1 MFGIRDINSKK
12 YKTVINYL
20 GESTI
25 NQNNNNENTPAT
37 DSPELEPKPEKE
49 WIWVKGYKGFNE
61 QWINGKLELTG
72 MNNFVYNQ
80 DGETSIKENE
90 DENKLSICISGLH
103 FCPKLEGVFRFYP
116 PTFNRIINNY
126 NGYSFS
132 AYGTVVGFFNTVF
145 AEVEAEVEKEYYE
158 KYKCD
163 EKLVARKI
171 RIIRIL
177 SNEEIFENLDGKY
190 SCDNY
195 HIETL
200 EEFNYIKNALH
211 EYTVN
216 NPVILENDSLA
227 LGRYIGGVAKEL
239 IKKRKA
245 SNVDILIEHGYSPTF
260 ARIIMDKYDKA
271 FNDAIAYADE
281 GLSPDMRAY
290 LIVSSNGNENK
301 QK

>member
-61 QWINGKLELTG
+61 QWVNGKLELTG
-72 MNNFVYNQ
+72 RNSFVYNQ
-80 DGETSIKENE
+80 DGETSIREYE
-90 DENKLSICISGLH
+90 DENNLKECETGLH
-103 FCPKLEGVFRFYP
+103 FCTKLVNVFGFYSP
-116 PTFNRIINNY
+116 IFNRITSYGSYGYGYGYANVIGFY
-126 NGYSFS
+126 N
-132 AYGTVVGFFNTVF
+132 TIF
-145 AEVEAEVEKEYYE
+145 AEIEAEVEKDYYE
-158 KYKCD
+158 KYKSR

-171 RIIRIL
+171 RITRIL
-177 SNEEIFENLDGKY
+177 SNKEIFENLDDKY
-190 SCDNY
+190 SCDSY
-195 HIETL
+195 FKTF
-200 EEFNYIKNALH
+200 EEFNHIKNALH
-211 EYTVN
+211 EYTIN
-216 NPVILENDSLA
+216 NPDILESDSLA
-227 LGRYIGGVAKEL
+227 LGRYIDGVAKEL

-245 SNVDILIEHGYSPTF
+245 SNVNILIEHGYSPTF

-290 LIVSSNGNENK
+290 LIVSSKENNK
-301 QK
+301 

>member
-12 YKTVINYL
+12 YKTIINYL

-37 DSPELEPKPEKE
+37 DSPEINPKPEKK

-61 QWINGKLELTG
+61 QWLNGKLELTG
-72 MNNFVYNQ
+72 RNSFVYNQ
-80 DGETSIKENE
+80 DGETSIREYE
-90 DENKLSICISGLH
+90 DENNLKECETGLH
-103 FCPKLEGVFRFYP
+103 FCTKLVNVFGFYSP
-116 PTFNRIINNY
+116 IFNRITGYGSYGYVNVIGFY
-126 NGYSFS
+126 N
-132 AYGTVVGFFNTVF
+132 TIF
-145 AEVEAEVEKEYYE
+145 AEIEAEVEKDYYE
-158 KYKCD
+158 KYKSR

-171 RIIRIL
+171 RITRIL
-177 SNEEIFENLDGKY
+177 SNKEIFENLDDKY
-190 SCDNY
+190 SCDSY
-195 HIETL
+195 FKTF

-211 EYTVN
+211 EYTIN
-216 NPVILENDSLA
+216 NPDILESDSLA
-227 LGRYIGGVAKEL
+227 LGRYIDGVAKEL

-245 SNVDILIEHGYSPTF
+245 SNVNILIEHGYSPTF

-290 LIVSSNGNENK
+290 LIVNSQE
-301 QK
+301 

>member
-12 YKTVINYL
+12 YKLVNRL
-20 GESTI
+20 AESTI
-25 NQNNNNENTPAT
+25 TQTNNDENTPAT
-37 DSPELEPKPEKE
+37 DFSEINPKPEKE

-61 QWINGKLELTG
+61 QWVNGKLELTG
-72 MNNFVYNQ
+72 RNSFVYNQ
-80 DGETSIKENE
+80 DGETSIREYE
-90 DENKLSICISGLH
+90 DENNLKECETGLH
-103 FCPKLEGVFRFYP
+103 FCTKLVNVFGFYP
-116 PTFNRIINNY
+116 PTFNRVD
-126 NGYSFS
+126 GYVSYS
-132 AYGTVVGFFNTVF
+132 YANVIGFYNTVF
-145 AEVEAEVEKEYYE
+145 AEIEAEVEKDYYE
-158 KYKCD
+158 KYKSR

-171 RIIRIL
+171 RITRIL

-195 HIETL
+195 HIETF

-211 EYTVN
+211 EYTIN
-216 NPVILENDSLA
+216 NPDILESDSLA
-227 LGRYIGGVAKEL
+227 LGRYIDGVAKEL

-245 SNVDILIEHGYSPTF
+245 SKVDILIEHGYSPTF

-290 LIVSSNGNENK
+290 LIVNSQSNNK
-301 QK
+301 

>member
-72 MNNFVYNQ
+72 RNNFVYNQ

-90 DENKLSICISGLH
+90 DENKLSICTSGLH
-103 FCPKLEGVFRFYP
+103 FCPKLEGVFGFYP

-195 HIETL
+195 HIETF

-216 NPVILENDSLA
+216 NPAILESDSLA
-227 LGRYIGGVAKEL
+227 LGRYIDGVAKEL

-245 SNVDILIEHGYSPTF
+245 SNVNILIEHGYSPTF
-260 ARIIMDKYDKA
+260 ARIIMDKYSDA
-271 FNDAIAYADE
+271 FKDAIAYIDE

-290 LIVSSNGNENK
+290 LIVSSQGNK